1 MRTRLSWLVPL
12 VLAGFTA
19 PLAAQD
25 RPVTGRVVDNN
36 TQAGIAGAIIT
47 VGTTTR
53 GTQADN
59 DGRFRITLPAG
70 DVSLQIRAIGYKRA
84 QVPVGATQQTV
95 EVALEKDIMRLED
108 VVVTGE
114 ATTVERRTA
123 PTAVSRVSAE
133 ELTRVPAAAIENAL
147 QGKVLGTRINM
158 NSGAPGGG
166 GQIQIRGVTTILGN
180 GEPLYVVD
188 GVIVNNAQIASGQ
201 NSITQASNNRATVA
215 GVQDNATNR
224 LADVNPND
232 IESIEVLKSVAA
244 SAIYG
249 SRATN
254 GVVLITTK
262 RGKSGAPRFQLTQRL
277 GTFDAMR
284 LPGSRRFPD
293 RAAAYQ
299 SAAVNIGDTA
309 AARRIVDSVYAV
321 SPNPYFDYQ
330 EALYGDADLS
340 YETIATVSGG
350 TETTKY
356 YASAT
361 IKKDDAILLNTG
373 SKRDALRINVDQ
385 TFGRLTASVGASITR
400 NVADRGLSN
409 NDNTYTSP
417 LYAFGYTPSILD
429 LARPDAAGNFR
440 QNPFPGGGGVNASN
454 PFQTMTYLQNRED
467 VWRQIGTATLRWA
480 LVNTDQH
487 TLQLSAIGGVDR
499 YNLNNS
505 IYSPNFLQHEGKDGL
520 FGRAVEGTSNNRQM
534 NGSLNAVWSYSPT
547 WLPLTARTSVGA
559 SQSREDLSTYR
570 ILARGLIPGL
580 RLVNQGTITTTNQR
594 TRIVDQAFYGQEEVV
609 AFDERLL
616 VSLGVRADRSSA
628 NGDVKQFFFYP
639 KAAVSYRFVEPVSAI
654 DFLKVRGAI
663 GQSGLRPNYGDR
675 DLVLTNNGRIGGSE
689 GLGAAATLGNPDV
702 EPERKLEQEYGVD
715 ASFIDERIGLE
726 ATYFNGLVEKMLLQA
741 PLAPTSGL
749 GQQIING
756 GEMETDGWE
765 IGLTLNPIR
774 NFRGLEWI
782 SRTTFFTVDQT
793 VTKLPVPR
801 FVVANSGFGT
811 AFGRARI
818 AQGASATAIWG
829 NAPLDAQG
837 RILPVGTYVTNP
849 GAVAARRDTIV
860 GEATPDFEMQFGND
874 FRWRSL
880 GLSLLFDWRKGG
892 DVSNLTNNL
901 FDEGENSR
909 DYDDPSPVAGMTL
922 GEYRYAA
929 WNGGSDARLYVQDGS
944 FVKLREVTLS
954 YTVPTQW
961 VNTVFR
967 GRARDA
973 RLTLSGRNLAIW
985 SDYWGGD
992 PEVNNFGNQAVARF
1006 VDLAPYPP
1014 SRSFFFSVDVGF

>member
-1 MRTRLSWLVPL
+1 MRTRLSWFLPL
-12 VLAGFTA
+12 VLAMLTS

-25 RPVTGRVVDNN
+25 RSVTGRVTDSNS
-36 TQAGIAGAIIT
+36 QLGIPGAIIT

-59 DGRFRITLPAG
+59 DGRFRIALPAAE
-70 DVSLQIRAIGYKRA
+70 VSLHVRAIGYKRA
-84 QVPVGATQQTV
+84 QVTVAATQQTV
-95 EVALEKDIMRLED
+95 DVGLEKDIMRLED

-133 ELTRVPAAAIENAL
+133 ELTRVPASAIENAL

-215 GVQDNATNR
+215 SVQDNATNR

-262 RGKSGAPRFQLTQRL
+262 RGKAGAPRFQITQRL
-277 GTFDAMR
+277 GTFNAMR
-284 LPGSRRFPD
+284 LLGHRRFPD
-293 RAAAYQ
+293 RDAAYRSAAA
-299 SAAVNIGDTA
+299 NIGDTA

-321 SPNPYFDYQ
+321 NPNPFYDYQ
-330 EALYGDADLS
+330 ADLYGHNDLS

-350 TETTKY
+350 SETTKY

-361 IKKDDAILLNTG
+361 MKKDAGIMLNTG
-373 SKRDALRINVDQ
+373 AKRDALRMNVDQ
-385 TFGRLTASVGASITR
+385 TFGRLTMSVGAAITR
-400 NVADRGLSN
+400 TVADRGLSN

-417 LYAFGYTPSILD
+417 LYAFGYTPAILD
-429 LARPDAAGNFR
+429 LARRDANGNFR
-440 QNPFPGGGGVNASN
+440 LNPFPGGGGVNASN

-467 VWRQIGTATLRWA
+467 VWRQIGTATIRWS
-480 LVNTDQH
+480 LINTDRN
-487 TLQLSAIGGVDR
+487 TLTLSAIGGVDR
-499 YNLNNS
+499 YNLGNS

-534 NGSLNAVWSYSPT
+534 NGSVNAVWSYQPG
-547 WLPLTARTSVGA
+547 WLPITARTSVGA
-559 SQSREDLSTYR
+559 TQSREDLSTYR

-594 TRIVDQAFYGQEEVV
+594 TRIVDQALYGQEEVV

-616 VSLGVRADRSSA
+616 VSVGVRADRSSA
-628 NGDVKQFFFYP
+628 NGDVEKLFFYP
-639 KAAVSYRFVEPVSAI
+639 KAALSYRFVDPISSI

-675 DLVLTNNGRIGGSE
+675 DLVLSSIGRTGGVE

-702 EPERKLEQEYGVD
+702 EPERKLEQEYGID
-715 ASFIDERIGLE
+715 ASFLGERVGLE
-726 ATYFNGLVEKMLLQA
+726 ATYFSGEVTKMLLQA

-749 GQQIING
+749 GNQIING
-756 GEMETDGWE
+756 GKMKTDGWE
-765 IGLTLNPIR
+765 VGLTLYPLR

-782 SRTTFFTVDQT
+782 SRTTFFTVDQI
-793 VTKLPVPR
+793 VTELPVPR
-801 FVVANSGFGT
+801 FIVANSGFGP

-818 AQGASATAIWG
+818 SQGVSATAIWG
-829 NAPLDAQG
+829 NAPRDAQG
-837 RILPVGTYVTNP
+837 TILPVGIYASNP
-849 GAVAARRDTIV
+849 AAVASRRDTIV
-860 GEATPDFEMQFGND
+860 GEATPDYEMQFGND

-880 GLSLLFDWRKGG
+880 GLNVLLDWRKGG

-901 FDEGENSR
+901 YDEGENSR
-909 DYDDPSPVAGMTL
+909 DYDAPSPVAGMTM

-929 WNGGSDARLYVQDGS
+929 WNGGSDARIYVQDGS

-961 VNTVFR
+961 VNTMFR

-973 RLTLSGRNLAIW
+973 RISLSGRNLAIW